1 MQAFRS
7 LATRF
12 RRSPF
17 GRLRQFTR
25 TRGEQLIKSLS
36 CFTALMRARASKD
49 AHVAI
54 TLLLSVL
61 DRPLGSRDLRK
72 IDSGPT
78 VPMTA
83 GAADA
88 LQQIEVW

>member
-1 MQAFRS
+1 
-7 LATRF
+7 
-12 RRSPF
+12 
-17 GRLRQFTR
+17 
-25 TRGEQLIKSLS
+25 
-36 CFTALMRARASKD
+36 MRARASKD

-72 IDSGPT
+72 IDWGPT

>member
-1 MQAFRS
+1 
-7 LATRF
+7 
-12 RRSPF
+12 
-17 GRLRQFTR
+17 
-25 TRGEQLIKSLS
+25 
-36 CFTALMRARASKD
+36 MRARASKD

-72 IDSGPT
+72 IDWGPT
-78 VPMTA
+78 VPMAA

-88 LQQIEVW
+88 LQQI